1 MYFVT
6 ELNKKNKRKE
16 IWDAESP
23 LALGYPFEWIL
34 EKTEQGVIIRNI
46 SGKLGQVNQSSM
58 IQITEEKIDKEEEIV
73 LPLTRKSD
81 RSVQKIKISKIRSLK
96 PAYVS
101 ARPTLPQ
108 KGQIPQL
115 YSYAG
120 VQRTLISSQP
130 VYSAYVAY
138 VREKPVF
145 SLYSNQTGY
154 TIKPLLNDVQ
164 LKLKGQK
171 PINGVPGSSWQ
182 LTKEELLK
190 CTMIRGVYWWRFN
203 MVTLAK
209 ALPAPEDLE
218 LDPDD
223 KKFKKI
229 LLTLFGFL
237 FLCGLLITFI
247 GKEEIP
253 PEEKTPQK
261 VVMLKYTSP
270 KPMSAG
276 AAAKAQAQAAAVA
289 KAVAEA
295 KAAAEAQAAAEN
307 AAKEAAATK
316 AAAVAAAR
324 AAKNESSNAPAKP
337 EPPKQSAF
345 AQKFKNAF
353 GGVAALVGRQSP
365 STTNGSNG
373 SDSSSNIFSGG
384 SSTTLS
390 KTDVKPISGGTN
402 TKVTGIGG
410 SGGPGG
416 ASGPGGPVGYGQGK
430 LGSAGGGG
438 GNSFVSLDSGGS
450 VVDEG
455 LTKEE
460 VGKVIHDHMNEIR
473 YCHDQALIVNP
484 KVEGKISLYF
494 VIGPNGKVNTA
505 KVQQSTSNDS
515 NLDQCILKRLVTWQ
529 FPRPKGGINVPVT
542 YPFIFKTIGR
552 E

>member
-1 MYFVT
+1 MKNEMYFVT

-16 IWDAESP
+16 IWDSQSP
-23 LALGYPFEWIL
+23 LPLGYPFEWIL
-34 EKTEQGVIIRNI
+34 EKSDQGVIVRNI
-46 SGKLGQVNQSSM
+46 SGKIGQVNQSSM
-58 IQITEEKIDKEEEIV
+58 ISISDDKIEREEEIV
-73 LPLTRKSD
+73 LPLIKKSD
-81 RSVQKIKISKIRSLK
+81 RTVQKIKISRVKNLR

-101 ARPTLPQ
+101 AKPSIPQ

-120 VQRTLISSQP
+120 IQRTLISSQP

-182 LTKEELLK
+182 LTREELLK

-223 KKFKKI
+223 KKFSKI
-229 LLTLFGFL
+229 LLTLLGFL
-237 FLCGLLITFI
+237 FLCGLIITFI

-261 VVMLKYTSP
+261 TVVLRYSTP
-270 KPMSAG
+270 KPMSAAS
-276 AAAKAQAQAAAVA
+276 AARAQSQAAAVA

-295 KAAAEAQAAAEN
+295 QAAAAAQAAAEA
-307 AAKEAAATK
+307 AAKEAATAK
-316 AAAVAAAR
+316 AAAR
-324 AAKNESSNAPAKP
+324 SAKAERDAPAKAEAP
-337 EPPKQSAF
+337 RTNPLAE
-345 AQKFKNAF
+345 KFKNAF
-353 GGVAALVGRQSP
+353 GGVAALVGRSSP
-365 STTNGSNG
+365 STTNGAGG
-373 SDSSSNIFSGG
+373 SDKSSNIFNTG

-390 KTDVKPISGGTN
+390 QTDVKPIAGGTN
-402 TKVTGIGG
+402 TKVSGIGG

-416 ASGPGGPVGYGQGK
+416 AAGPGGPVGYGQGR

-494 VIGPNGKVNTA
+494 VIGPNGRVNTA

-515 NLDQCILKRLVTWQ
+515 NLDQCIMKRLVTWQ